1 MGVVELKC
9 IVQLQRDELE
19 MAVAWNRDEVLK
31 LIELWGDG
39 AIQAQL
45 EGCKR
50 NQEIYDKIAADLRE
64 AGFERTGK
72 QCRDKIKKLK
82 GEYRKIKDKR
92 NKTGE
97 GRFPEWDYFDPMD
110 EILGHRPATQ
120 PPIVVNSLEELAGET
135 TGNSANEPTGDTAGD
150 TAGESQADDRGNSSE
165 PELEDIQ
172 HRGSSSSTKD
182 DSRSTTPLALQQ
194 RKRKRSKGDKND
206 ASTTEL
212 MSKLLK
218 VQEESDKR
226 LIQLEEKR
234 LEFEERQMEKEA
246 QQRKEEREFQLK
258 MMQLMMSQRY
268 AQPQSHYHPPVP
280 FDEVQGAHD
289 HMYTFSPSPDNND

>member
-1 MGVVELKC
+1 
-9 IVQLQRDELE
+9 
-19 MAVAWNRDEVLK
+19 MAVAWSRDEVLK

-39 AIQAQL
+39 SIQAQL

-50 NQEIYDKIAADLRE
+50 NQEVYDKIAADLRD

-72 QCRDKIKKLK
+72 QCQDKIKKLK

-97 GRFPEWDYFDPMD
+97 GRFPEWDYFDTMD

-120 PPIVVNSLEELAGET
+120 PPVVVNSMDEGVGDT
-135 TGNSANEPTGDTAGD
+135 TGDSANERTGDTAG
-150 TAGESQADDRGNSSE
+150 EPQAEDRGNSSE

-172 HRGSSSSTKD
+172 HPGSSSSTMD
-182 DSRSTTPLALQQ
+182 NSHSTTPMASQQ
-194 RKRKRSKGDKND
+194 RKRKRSKGEKNY

-218 VQEESDKR
+218 LQEESDK
-226 LIQLEEKR
+226 
-234 LEFEERQMEKEA
+234 
-246 QQRKEEREFQLK
+246 
-258 MMQLMMSQRY
+258 
-268 AQPQSHYHPPVP
+268 
-280 FDEVQGAHD
+280 
-289 HMYTFSPSPDNND
+289 